1 MGRFFEGSAEGK
13 GRGFVGD
20 GDGGEVR
27 RLHADKVR
35 WGFLIIMEARD
46 RGGRGFIGLVEGSIG
61 QHCLSMAGAGSFFAK
76 AGVLGSVLV
85 GEMSSLAFLKDGE
98 LVRRI
103 WV

>member
-1 MGRFFEGSAEGK
+1 
-13 GRGFVGD
+13 
-20 GDGGEVR
+20 
-27 RLHADKVR
+27 
-35 WGFLIIMEARD
+35 
-46 RGGRGFIGLVEGSIG
+46 
-61 QHCLSMAGAGSFFAK
+61 MAGAGSFFAK